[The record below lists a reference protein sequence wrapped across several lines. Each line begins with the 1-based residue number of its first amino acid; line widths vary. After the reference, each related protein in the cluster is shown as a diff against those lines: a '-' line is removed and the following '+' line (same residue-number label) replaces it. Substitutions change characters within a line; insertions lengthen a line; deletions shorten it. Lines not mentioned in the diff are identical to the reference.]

1 MTRVLVLILGAMATV
16 IFALIVLVILP
27 KSMLGKLEAPP
38 QLKPYTLQEAR
49 GREVYIANGCIYCH
63 SQQVRD
69 PNITT
74 DIAKGLGGRASVPED
89 YVHDNPHLLGTMR
102 TGPDLFNVGSRLP
115 AKEWHLAHLYQ
126 PRALVSWSIMPA
138 FPFLFQHKAVPD
150 PGDTVVKLPPGF
162 APERGVIVTTADAD
176 ALVAYLLALKHDYP
190 APEAGQDDTAADK
203 PVDGIKGK
211 DNTQEGAP

>member
-1 MTRVLVLILGAMATV
+1 MTRLTVLILGALATV

-27 KSMLGKLEAPP
+27 QSMLGKLQAPP
-38 QLKPYTLQEAR
+38 ELKPYTLQEAR

-74 DIAKGLGGRASVPED
+74 DIAKGLGNRASVPED
-89 YVHDNPHLLGTMR
+89 YVHDKPHLLGTMR

-138 FPFLFQHKAVPD
+138 FPFLFQHKAVAES
-150 PGDTVVKLPPGF
+150 GDTVVNLPPAY
-162 APERGVIVTTADAD
+162 APAHGVIVTTPDAD
-176 ALVAYLLALKHDYP
+176 ALVAYLLALKHDYAVP
-190 APEAGQDDTAADK
+190 VAGDNAETE
-203 PVDGIKGK
+203 K
-211 DNTQEGAP
+211 DALPLSGSQEGKP

>member
-27 KSMLGKLEAPP
+27 QSMLGKLKTPP

-74 DIAKGLGGRASVPED
+74 DIAKGLGNRASVPED

-138 FPFLFQHKAVPD
+138 FPFLFRYKPVAE
-150 PGDTVVKLPPGF
+150 PGDTVVHLPPGV
-162 APERGVIVTTADAD
+162 APERGVIVTTEDAD

-190 APEAGQDDTAADK
+190 APEAGQGETAANESATQ
-203 PVDGIKGK
+203 
-211 DNTQEGAP
+211 DNAQENAK